1 MTRRIIPRNDI
12 SDVSY
17 LSSIKCTNKRCFQ
30 YHIQIEFCNY
40 VANIKI
46 LMIHDKWGKSLFSHA
61 FVFIFSEING
71 LKYLAQINIYK
82 VATNMTSIPSDT
94 KFTIWYCYYNY
105 LENNLIFN
113 LRNVLLN
120 DVNMY
125 SVKIFWQFT
134 LTLSCFKIVIVVL
147 FTDPKDMKMTVHFWA
162 YNVVIHYTLKN
173 YLMLI
178 LWNPRFFWAYHHHSR
193 QTI

>member
-1 MTRRIIPRNDI
+1 MTRRIILRNDI

-17 LSSIKCTNKRCFQ
+17 LSSIKWTNKRCFQ

-46 LMIHDKWGKSLFSHA
+46 LMIHDKWGKSSFSHA
-61 FVFIFSEING
+61 FVFIFSNING
-71 LKYLAQINIYK
+71 LTYLTQINIHK
-82 VATNMTSIPSDT
+82 II
-94 KFTIWYCYYNY
+94 TICYCYNMY
-105 LENNLIFN
+105 LENILIFN
-113 LRNVLLN
+113 LQNILLH

-178 LWNPRFFWAYHHHSR
+178 LWNLRFFWTYHHHSR